1 MVVRDESKRTHR
13 RTAARAGFTLVEI
26 LVALVVM
33 GVAMTLI
40 IWFLSASVDLNKE
53 NRRVRIATAY
63 AQEQLTGLVSNP
75 SAYTWS
81 LPSDASLGEVKAKH
95 EEASVLSPPS
105 VLPSDKLPA
114 RKHEASFYDG
124 FTWKAYSKLSA
135 PDAHHVEVVVVVTWQ
150 STSGAK
156 SGSERSV
163 TLTSS
168 VPRSA
173 VEGKA

>member
-1 MVVRDESKRTHR
+1 MVRDESKRMR
-13 RTAARAGFTLVEI
+13 RRLASRAGFTLVEI

-53 NRRVRIATAY
+53 NRRERIATSY
-63 AQEQLTGLVSNP
+63 AQEQLTELLSNP
-75 SAYTWS
+75 SAYAWALS
-81 LPSDASLGEVKAKH
+81 ADAKLGEVKSKDEKAPGLT
-95 EEASVLSPPS
+95 APS
-105 VLPSDKLPA
+105 VLPSEKLPA
-114 RKHEASFYDG
+114 RKYEANFYDG
-124 FTWKAYSKLSA
+124 FSWKAYSRLPA
-135 PDAHHVEVVVVVTWQ
+135 ADAHYAEVVVVVTWR
-150 STSGAK
+150 STSGMQ
-156 SGSERSV
+156 SGSERSI